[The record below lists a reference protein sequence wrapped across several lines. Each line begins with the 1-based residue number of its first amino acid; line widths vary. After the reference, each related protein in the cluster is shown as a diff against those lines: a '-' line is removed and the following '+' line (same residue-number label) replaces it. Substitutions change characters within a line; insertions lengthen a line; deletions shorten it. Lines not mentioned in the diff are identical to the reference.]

1 MKPLLIFFLF
11 CSTFANAQFGF
22 ERIDTVEVIK
32 NSITQK
38 YPWAGGLD
46 YAQFSNIDLNYD
58 GIEDLFIFDR
68 TCHKVL
74 TFVHNGGTGVIDYS
88 YAPEYENLFPE
99 MKNWSLLVDYDC
111 DGDKDIFTYTIGG
124 ARVYKNIGTSG
135 TGLEFT
141 IAKSILRTNTYGN
154 EVYMYVSSVDVPGI
168 TDIDGDGDMD
178 ILAFGVGGVSVEYQR
193 NMSVET
199 YGVCDSLEY
208 VTGNICW
215 GLFKES
221 ATTNVILLNET
232 CTGQVSNPYDVHPE
246 SSQDRHAGSTILAL
260 DMDADN
266 VMDLVLGDISY
277 PSLTLLMNGGTAPNT
292 NSAMVSQDNAFP
304 SNTVPTDLAVYPA
317 PFYADIDND
326 GVRDLLVSP
335 ASTIGSQNEQSVWL
349 YENTGADNNPT
360 FSHVQNDF
368 LQADMIDFGS
378 GAYPVYFDHNGDGL
392 KDLIVSIQGKYDN
405 GSGNQIS
412 KIAYYENTGTA
423 LTPQFTFVTDD
434 YQNISIMGIGTN
446 LNFYPTFGDL
456 DGDGDED
463 MILGE
468 YSGNCYILENTGGAG
483 NNAIFG
489 TFSLLEETDGTFIN
503 DGVYPIPQL
512 IDLDRDGDLD
522 LVLGKRNGKLN
533 YYKNIGDPTTY
544 EFKLFTTE
552 LGGVNVTEYGFVE
565 GRAVPVFVDI
575 DGDYHLIIG
584 AKNGF
589 LHYYDDIDDNIES
602 NFHLVD
608 STLEDINI
616 GSQSAPAV
624 YDITGDNK
632 LEMMVGNK
640 RGGLAMYKSAFVTEV
655 GISEHNFDFSIYP
668 NPAFNQITLELPY
681 LTAIQLKS
689 STLSIVDIS
698 GRVILNQF
706 IHSNSTLISVDGLSK
721 GLYVV
726 QLEIAGK
733 IYTKKLIIK

>member
-1 MKPLLIFFLF
+1 MKFLIPLLLLI
-11 CSTFANAQFGF
+11 SISANAQFGF

-32 NSITQK
+32 NSIVQK

-46 YAQFSNIDLNYD
+46 YAQFSNIDLNGD

-74 TFVHNGGTGVIDYS
+74 TFLHNGGTGVIDYT
-88 YAPEYENLFPE
+88 YAPEYEELFPD
-99 MKNWSLLVDYDC
+99 MRNWALLVDYDC
-111 DGDKDIFTYTIGG
+111 DGDKDIYTYTIGG
-124 ARVYKNIGTSG
+124 ARVYKNTSTG
-135 TGLEFT
+135 SGLEFT

-154 EVYMYVSSVDVPGI
+154 EVYMYISSVDIPAI

-178 ILAFGVGGVSVEYQR
+178 ILAFGVGGVSLEYQR
-193 NMSVET
+193 NMSIEN

-221 ATTNVILLNET
+221 ATTNLILLNEP
-232 CTGQVSNPYDVHPE
+232 CTGQVSNPYNVDRPE
-246 SSQDRHAGSTILAL
+246 DNQDRHAGSTVLAL

-277 PSLTLLMNGGTAPNT
+277 PSLTLLMNGGAAPNT

-304 SNTVPTDLAVYPA
+304 SNTVSTDLPIYPA
-317 PFYADIDND
+317 GFYADIDND
-326 GVRDLLVSP
+326 GIRDLLVSP
-335 ASTIGSQNEQSVWL
+335 ASTIGSENEESVWM
-349 YENTGADNNPT
+349 YKNSGADNNPT
-360 FSHVQNDF
+360 FNYQQNNF
-368 LQADMIDFGS
+368 LQGDMIDFGS

-392 KDLIVSIQGKYDN
+392 KDLLVSIQGKYDN
-405 GSGNQIS
+405 GSGNQKS

-423 LTPQFTFVTDD
+423 LTPQFTLITDD
-434 YQNISIMGIGTN
+434 YQNISTMGISTN

-463 MILGE
+463 LILGE
-468 YSGNCYILENTGGAG
+468 YTGYCYYFENTGGAG

-489 TFSLLEETDGTFIN
+489 TYSILEETDGTVII
-503 DGVYPIPQL
+503 DGIYPIPQL
-512 IDLDRDGDLD
+512 VDIDRDGDLD
-522 LVLGKRNGKLN
+522 MVLGKRNGKLN
-533 YYKNIGDPTTY
+533 YYKNIGNSSTY

-575 DGDYHLIIG
+575 ENEYHLIIG
-584 AKNGF
+584 SKNGY
-589 LHYYDDIDDNIES
+589 LHYYDDIDDNIEA
-602 NFHLVD
+602 NFNLVD

-616 GSQSAPAV
+616 GTQSAPAV
-624 YDITGDNK
+624 FDITGDNK

-655 GISEHNFDFSIYP
+655 GLLENNFDFSIYP
-668 NPAFNQITLELPY
+668 NPA
-681 LTAIQLKS
+681 S
-689 STLSIVDIS
+689 SAVTIKLSYI
-698 GRVILNQF
+698 NAKQ
-706 IHSNSTLISVDGLSK
+706 SNSTFVTLTDVTGRQVLSQSIQTTSTVINTEHLSK
-721 GLYVV
+721 GIYVV
-726 QLEIAGK
+726 QLNIEGK
-733 IYTKKLIIK
+733 IYTQKLIIQ